1 MPKTTAGATSVV
13 YSMGILFFPSSVVES
28 MRLHNGS
35 RHAISYSRRRWC
47 CYWTVRKGLIEPPD
61 ELEDCVYI
69 CIYPGEVFY
78 FSSPFLGLS
87 WRCTTTKH
95 SEMNLKKNIFSTPQQ
110 LTFFNSF
117 LYIPIAATFR
127 PCFSAADINE
137 NTYSFIKE
145 IETDTV
151 SSAVLRYFFF

>member
-1 MPKTTAGATSVV
+1 M
-13 YSMGILFFPSSVVES
+13 
-28 MRLHNGS
+28 
-35 RHAISYSRRRWC
+35 
-47 CYWTVRKGLIEPPD
+47 RKGLIEPPD

-110 LTFFNSF
+110 QTFFNSF

-151 SSAVLRYFFF
+151 SSAVLRYFFLRTNVCYVVVQGAALQINSIEDKFRVVLSQRLLTHRLFK